1 MATIRI
7 QERAGGTHEFQ
18 ATISFYTGPEYA
30 LTINNP
36 FAQEED
42 DQLAWYFEG
51 YLRFPFTDQVK
62 AREAAGSIARYGES
76 LFKQVFE
83 ENHNVYA
90 RYKAAVQAG
99 LSTVQFEIAGSPL
112 FHTLHWEALKDP
124 EIRLPL
130 ALQATMVR
138 KNLNPST
145 IEASVRPSPTI
156 KLLIVTARPSG
167 RSDVGY
173 RTISRPLV
181 EALRQANLPVQ
192 IDILRPGTYKALEKH
207 LRQTSAQRQE
217 GYYQVIHFD
226 LHGSVLTYEQLQQV
240 QEASR
245 HLYNERYG
253 RSDIQPYEGVK
264 AFLAFEGAE
273 DTQVDRVEASELADL
288 LVTHRVSIAIL
299 NACQSGKQI
308 GESETSLGSRLMQ
321 AGVQLVLAMGY
332 SVTVSAAERLMQTL
346 YQHLFAGEELSAAI
360 RHARTELYN
369 HKARRAYFEQQID
382 LEDWLLPVVYQNQ
395 PVKVQPREFTPGE
408 REAWYE
414 RKAEEQRY
422 TPPEPHYGFV
432 GRDLDILEI
441 ERRLL
446 LKRNLLLVRGMGGAG
461 KTTLLRHLGAWWH
474 TTGFVERV
482 FYFGYD
488 EKAWTLEQIMMEMAQ
503 QLYGPQYYTNFQPLS
518 LAARQAMLAHELRS
532 VHHLLILDNLESIT
546 GAELAIQHTLPPDEQ
561 ARLRS
566 FLADLAKG
574 RTLVL
579 LGSRGGERWLAQG
592 TFEDTVYELPGL
604 DPEAA
609 STLADR
615 ILEKH
620 NATKYRE
627 DAGFQKLLK
636 LLDGF
641 PLALEVILANL
652 AQQAPGEVLAALQAG
667 DVKLD
672 TPDSQEKT
680 ESILRCIDYSHSNLS
695 PEAQQLLLCLAPFT
709 LVIWL
714 NPLNYYTEQLR
725 QQPALASLPFERW
738 PEVLREAQNWG
749 LLSPDPDIPS
759 FLRLQPIFPYFL
771 RSRLQEPE
779 QAEVKQAVEHAFREY
794 YRHLGANLYSLLS
807 SQDGQERRVG
817 QLLAG
822 LEYENLVTALTLA
835 LTAETSI
842 AGYYDALLHYLVA
855 RQNPRRSLALFQAI
869 LDRFERYPAEKLA
882 GPLGFEF
889 ANVLGNMANRQ
900 HELKQY
906 EAAETSYQK
915 ILQLV
920 PQLVQLDQ
928 EQAKRLQALAYHNLG
943 AVAQEQRQFE
953 QAEEYYQQALQ
964 IYSEYNDRYSQ
975 TMTYH
980 NLGIIAQEQRQFEQA
995 EQYYQQA
1002 LRLKIEFND
1011 RYSQAMTY
1019 HQLGIV
1025 AQEQRQFEQ
1034 AEQYYQQALRLKIE
1048 FNDRYGQASTNHHL
1062 GWIAQEQR
1070 QFAQAAQ
1077 CYQQALQL
1085 FIEFNDRYSQ
1095 ANTYHNLGI
1104 MAQQQRQ
1111 FEQAEQ
1117 YYQQALQLKVEFNDH
1132 YSQAMTYHSLGMV
1145 AQEQHQWEQAA
1156 QYYQQALEIYS
1167 EYNDRYEQAGTYGQL
1182 GILERER
1189 EQWAQAR
1196 EYSLRAL
1203 EIYVDYQD
1211 HENIARVLRNLA
1223 HLWQS
1228 SNDADLPAA
1237 ITTMLG
1243 ASREEIEALLR
1254 KSLE

>member
-7 QERAGGTHEFQ
+7 QERPGGTDEFQ
-18 ATISFYTGPEYA
+18 ATISFNNGPEYA
-30 LTINNP
+30 LTIKNP
-36 FAQEED
+36 FVQEED
-42 DQLAWYFEG
+42 DQLAWYFER

-90 RYKAAVQAG
+90 RYKAVVQAG

-145 IEASVRPSPTI
+145 IDANVRTSATI
-156 KLLIVTARPSG
+156 RSLIVNDRTSCR
-167 RSDVGY
+167 RSRGY

-181 EALRQANLPVQ
+181 EALRQANLALQ
-192 IDILRPGTYKALEKH
+192 LDILRPGTYKALEKH
-207 LRQTSAQRQE
+207 LRQTSAQQQE

-226 LHGSVLTYEQLQQV
+226 LHGSVLTYEQLQQA

-264 AFLAFEGAE
+264 AFLAFEGVE

-288 LVTHRVSIAIL
+288 LVTHQVPVAIL

-332 SVTVSAAERLMQTL
+332 SVTVSAAELLMKTL

-395 PVKVQPREFTPGE
+395 PLPGQPREFTPGD
-408 REAWYE
+408 RDAWSE
-414 RKAEEQRY
+414 RKAEEEQRY
-422 TPPEPHYGFV
+422 RPPEPHYGFV

-532 VHHLLILDNLESIT
+532 ANHLLILDNLESIT
-546 GAELAIQHTLPPDEQ
+546 GAELAIQHTLPADEQ

-579 LGSRGGERWLAQG
+579 LGSRGGEDWLVKG
-592 TFEDTVYELPGL
+592 TFEDNVYELPGL

-627 DAGFQKLLK
+627 ETDFQKLLK

-652 AQQAPGEVLAALQAG
+652 AHQAPGEVLAALQAG

-672 TPDSQEKT
+672 TPYSQEKT
-680 ESILRCIDYSHSNLS
+680 KSILRCIDYSHSNLS

-709 LVIWL
+709 SVIWL
-714 NPLNYYTEQLR
+714 DMLDRYTEHLR

-749 LLSPDPDIPS
+749 LLSPDPAIPS

-771 RSRLQEPE
+771 RNRLQGPA
-779 QAEVKQAVEHAFREY
+779 QAEGKQAVE
-794 YRHLGANLYSLLS
+794 G
-807 SQDGQERRVG
+807 
-817 QLLAG
+817 
-822 LEYENLVTALTLA
+822 
-835 LTAETSI
+835 
-842 AGYYDALLHYLVA
+842 
-855 RQNPRRSLALFQAI
+855 
-869 LDRFERYPAEKLA
+869 
-882 GPLGFEF
+882 
-889 ANVLGNMANRQ
+889 
-900 HELKQY
+900 
-906 EAAETSYQK
+906 
-915 ILQLV
+915 
-920 PQLVQLDQ
+920 
-928 EQAKRLQALAYHNLG
+928 
-943 AVAQEQRQFE
+943 
-953 QAEEYYQQALQ
+953 
-964 IYSEYNDRYSQ
+964 
-975 TMTYH
+975 
-980 NLGIIAQEQRQFEQA
+980 
-995 EQYYQQA
+995 
-1002 LRLKIEFND
+1002 
-1011 RYSQAMTY
+1011 
-1019 HQLGIV
+1019 
-1025 AQEQRQFEQ
+1025 
-1034 AEQYYQQALRLKIE
+1034 
-1048 FNDRYGQASTNHHL
+1048 
-1062 GWIAQEQR
+1062 
-1070 QFAQAAQ
+1070 
-1077 CYQQALQL
+1077 
-1085 FIEFNDRYSQ
+1085 
-1095 ANTYHNLGI
+1095 
-1104 MAQQQRQ
+1104 
-1111 FEQAEQ
+1111 
-1117 YYQQALQLKVEFNDH
+1117 
-1132 YSQAMTYHSLGMV
+1132 
-1145 AQEQHQWEQAA
+1145 
-1156 QYYQQALEIYS
+1156 
-1167 EYNDRYEQAGTYGQL
+1167 
-1182 GILERER
+1182 
-1189 EQWAQAR
+1189 
-1196 EYSLRAL
+1196 
-1203 EIYVDYQD
+1203 
-1211 HENIARVLRNLA
+1211 
-1223 HLWQS
+1223 
-1228 SNDADLPAA
+1228 
-1237 ITTMLG
+1237 
-1243 ASREEIEALLR
+1243 
-1254 KSLE
+1254 

>member
-7 QERAGGTHEFQ
+7 QERAGGADEFQ
-18 ATISFYTGPEYA
+18 ATISFKNGPEYA

-42 DQLAWYFEG
+42 DQLAWYFER

-62 AREAAGSIARYGES
+62 AREAAGSIGRYGES

-99 LSTVQFEIAGSPL
+99 LSTVQLEIAGSPL

-124 EIRLPL
+124 ELRLPL

-156 KLLIVTARPSG
+156 NLLIVTARPSG

-181 EALRQANLPVQ
+181 EALHQANLPVQ
-192 IDILRPGTYKALEKH
+192 IDILRPGTYKALENH
-207 LRQTSAQRQE
+207 LRQISAQQQE

-226 LHGSVLTYEQLQQV
+226 LHGSVLTYEQLQQA

-253 RSDIQPYEGVK
+253 RSDFQPYEGVK
-264 AFLAFEGAE
+264 AFLAFEGTE

-288 LVTHRVSIAIL
+288 LVTHQVPVAIL

-308 GESETSLGSRLMQ
+308 GESEISLGSRLMQ

-332 SVTVSAAERLMQTL
+332 SVTVSAAELLMQTL
-346 YQHLFAGEELSAAI
+346 YQHLFSGEELSAAI

-395 PVKVQPREFTPGE
+395 PVQVQPREFTAEE
-408 REAWYE
+408 RAAWFE

-422 TPPEPHYGFV
+422 SPPEPHYGFV

-441 ERRLL
+441 ERCLP

-488 EKAWTLEQIMMEMAQ
+488 EQTWTFEQIMLEMAQ

-532 VHHLLILDNLESIT
+532 ANHLLILDNLESIT

-561 ARLRS
+561 DRLRS

-579 LGSRGGERWLAQG
+579 LGSRGGERWLAKG
-592 TFEDTVYELPGL
+592 TFEDNIYELPGL

-615 ILEKH
+615 ILEQH

-627 DAGFQKLLK
+627 ETDFQKLLK

-652 AQQAPGEVLAALQAG
+652 ARPAPGEVLAALQAG

-672 TPDSQEKT
+672 TPSSQEKT
-680 ESILRCIDYSHSNLS
+680 KSILRCIDYSHSNLS
-695 PEAQQLLLCLAPFT
+695 PDAQQLLLCLAPFT
-709 LVIWL
+709 SVIWL
-714 NPLNYYTEQLR
+714 DMLDNYTEQLR
-725 QQPALASLPFERW
+725 QQHTLAALPLERW
-738 PEVLREAQNWG
+738 PEVLREAQHWG
-749 LLSPDPDIPS
+749 LLSPDPAIPG
-759 FLRLQPIFPYFL
+759 FLRQQPIFPYFL
-771 RSRLQEPE
+771 RNRLQEPA
-779 QAEVKQAVEHAFREY
+779 QAEVKQAVERAFREHY
-794 YRHLGANLYSLLS
+794 SEFGGILHDLLQSKDPQKRHK
-807 SQDGQERRVG
+807 GQVLT
-817 QLLAG
+817 Q
-822 LEYENLVTALTLA
+822 LEYENLLTALKLA
-835 LTAETSI
+835 LSAQTWIIGPYI
-842 AGYYDALLHYLVA
+842 ALEGYLDAIYDSQRGL
-855 RQNPRRSLALFQAI
+855 
-869 LDRFERYPAEKLA
+869 E
-882 GPLGFEF
+882 LGQMM
-889 ANVLGNMANRQ
+889 L
-900 HELKQY
+900 
-906 EAAETSYQK
+906 
-915 ILQLV
+915 
-920 PQLVQLDQ
+920 
-928 EQAKRLQALAYHNLG
+928 
-943 AVAQEQRQFE
+943 
-953 QAEEYYQQALQ
+953 
-964 IYSEYNDRYSQ
+964 
-975 TMTYH
+975 
-980 NLGIIAQEQRQFEQA
+980 
-995 EQYYQQA
+995 
-1002 LRLKIEFND
+1002 
-1011 RYSQAMTY
+1011 
-1019 HQLGIV
+1019 
-1025 AQEQRQFEQ
+1025 
-1034 AEQYYQQALRLKIE
+1034 
-1048 FNDRYGQASTNHHL
+1048 NH
-1062 GWIAQEQR
+1062 
-1070 QFAQAAQ
+1070 
-1077 CYQQALQL
+1077 
-1085 FIEFNDRYSQ
+1085 
-1095 ANTYHNLGI
+1095 
-1104 MAQQQRQ
+1104 
-1111 FEQAEQ
+1111 
-1117 YYQQALQLKVEFNDH
+1117 
-1132 YSQAMTYHSLGMV
+1132 LGMV
-1145 AQEQHQWEQAA
+1145 
-1156 QYYQQALEIYS
+1156 
-1167 EYNDRYEQAGTYGQL
+1167 
-1182 GILERER
+1182 
-1189 EQWAQAR
+1189 
-1196 EYSLRAL
+1196 
-1203 EIYVDYQD
+1203 
-1211 HENIARVLRNLA
+1211 
-1223 HLWQS
+1223 QS
-1228 SNDADLPAA
+1228 KHRS
-1237 ITTMLG
+1237 M
-1243 ASREEIEALLR
+1243 
-1254 KSLE
+1254 

>member
-7 QERAGGTHEFQ
+7 QERPGGTDEFQ
-18 ATISFYTGPEYA
+18 AAISFNNGPEYA

-36 FAQEED
+36 FVQEEG
-42 DQLAWYFEG
+42 DQLAWYFER

-76 LFKQVFE
+76 LFKRVFE

-207 LRQTSAQRQE
+207 LRQTSARQQE

-226 LHGSVLTYEQLQQV
+226 LHGSVLTYEQLQQA
-240 QEASR
+240 QGASR

-264 AFLAFEGAE
+264 AFLAFEGVE

-288 LVTHRVSIAIL
+288 LVTHQVPVAIL

-332 SVTVSAAERLMQTL
+332 SVTVSAAELLMKTL

-395 PVKVQPREFTPGE
+395 PVQVQPREFTPGE
-408 REAWYE
+408 RAAWFE

-422 TPPEPHYGFV
+422 SPPEPHYGFV

-441 ERRLL
+441 ERCLL

-532 VHHLLILDNLESIT
+532 ANHLLILDNLESIT

-579 LGSRGGERWLAQG
+579 LGSRGGEDWLAKG
-592 TFEDTVYELPGL
+592 TFDDNVYELPGL

-627 DAGFQKLLK
+627 ETDFQKLLK

-652 AQQAPGEVLAALQAG
+652 ARQAPGEVLAALQAG

-672 TPDSQEKT
+672 TPGSQEKT

-709 LVIWL
+709 SVIWL
-714 NPLNYYTEQLR
+714 NPLNYYTEYLR

-738 PEVLREAQNWG
+738 PDVLREAQNWG
-749 LLSPDPDIPS
+749 LLSPDPTIPG

-771 RSRLQEPE
+771 RSRLQEPA
-779 QAEVKQAVEHAFREY
+779 QAEVKQAVEMAFREY
-794 YRHLGANLYSLLS
+794 YQRLGASLDSLLT
-807 SQDGQERRVG
+807 SQDAQERQIG
-817 QLLAG
+817 QFLAG
-822 LEYENLVTALTLA
+822 LEYENLVTALNLA
-835 LTAETSI
+835 LEAQASI
-842 AGYYDALLHYLVA
+842 AGYSNALLYYLIA
-855 RQNPRRSLALFQAI
+855 RQEPSRGLVLFQAI
-869 LDRFERYPAEKLA
+869 LNRFEGYPAEKLA

-889 ANVLGNMANRQ
+889 ASVLGTIANWQ
-900 HELKQY
+900 FNLKQY
-906 EAAETSYQK
+906 AAAEASYQK
-915 ILQLV
+915 LLELATQLG
-920 PQLVQLDQ
+920 QLD
-928 EQAKRLQALAYHNLG
+928 ENRGNILKAKAYHNLG
-943 AVAQEQRQFE
+943 AVAQEQR
-953 QAEEYYQQALQ
+953 
-964 IYSEYNDRYSQ
+964 
-975 TMTYH
+975 
-980 NLGIIAQEQRQFEQA
+980 
-995 EQYYQQA
+995 
-1002 LRLKIEFND
+1002 K
-1011 RYSQAMTY
+1011 
-1019 HQLGIV
+1019 
-1025 AQEQRQFEQ
+1025 
-1034 AEQYYQQALRLKIE
+1034 
-1048 FNDRYGQASTNHHL
+1048 
-1062 GWIAQEQR
+1062 
-1070 QFAQAAQ
+1070 
-1077 CYQQALQL
+1077 
-1085 FIEFNDRYSQ
+1085 
-1095 ANTYHNLGI
+1095 
-1104 MAQQQRQ
+1104 

-1117 YYQQALQLKVEFNDH
+1117 YYQQALQINIEF
-1132 YSQAMTYHSLGMV
+1132 
-1145 AQEQHQWEQAA
+1145 
-1156 QYYQQALEIYS
+1156 
-1167 EYNDRYEQAGTYGQL
+1167 NDRYEQARTYRQL
-1182 GILERER
+1182 GILEREQQ
-1189 EQWAQAR
+1189 QWTQAR
-1196 EYSLRAL
+1196 EYLLRAL
-1203 EIYVDYQD
+1203 EIYVTYQD
-1211 HENIARVLRNLA
+1211 QERIGQTLYSLAR
-1223 HLWQS
+1223 LWQS
-1228 SNDADLPAA
+1228 SQDTDLPAA
-1237 ITTMLG
+1237 IAIMLG
-1243 ASREEIEALLR
+1243 ASREEIEARLR
-1254 KSLE
+1254 KYVE

>member
-7 QERAGGTHEFQ
+7 QERVGGTDEFQ
-18 ATISFYTGPEYA
+18 ATISFNNGPEYA

-51 YLRFPFTDQVK
+51 YLRFPFTDKVK

-99 LSTVQFEIAGSPL
+99 LSTMQFEIAGSPL

-145 IEASVRPSPTI
+145 INASVRLSPTI
-156 KLLIVTARPSG
+156 NLLIVTARPSG

-192 IDILRPGTYKALEKH
+192 IDILRPGTYKALENH
-207 LRQTSAQRQE
+207 LRQTSARQQE

-226 LHGSVLTYEQLQQV
+226 LHGATLTYGQLQQA

-273 DTQVDRVEASELADL
+273 DTQVDLVEASELTDL
-288 LVTHRVSIAIL
+288 LVTHQVPVAIL

-332 SVTVSAAERLMQTL
+332 SVTVSAAELLMQTL

-369 HKARRAYFEQQID
+369 HKARQAYFEQQID

-395 PVKVQPREFTPGE
+395 PVQVQPREFTPGE
-408 REAWYE
+408 RAAWFE

-422 TPPEPHYGFV
+422 SPPEPHYGFV

-532 VHHLLILDNLESIT
+532 ANHLLILDNLELIT

-579 LGSRGGERWLAQG
+579 LGSRGGEDWLAQG
-592 TFEDTVYELPGL
+592 TFEDNVYELPGL

-627 DAGFQKLLK
+627 ETDFQKLLK

-641 PLALEVILANL
+641 PLALEVVLANL
-652 AQQAPGEVLAALQAG
+652 AHQAPGEVLAALQAG

-672 TPDSQEKT
+672 TPGSQEKT

-709 LVIWL
+709 SVIWL
-714 NPLNYYTEQLR
+714 DTLDDYTEQLR

-749 LLSPDPDIPS
+749 LLSPDPDIPG

-771 RSRLQEPE
+771 RSRLQEPA
-779 QAEVKQAVEHAFREY
+779 QAEVKQAVDSAFREY
-794 YRHLGANLYSLLS
+794 YQRLGAHP
-807 SQDGQERRVG
+807 GQ
-817 QLLAG
+817 
-822 LEYENLVTALTLA
+822 
-835 LTAETSI
+835 
-842 AGYYDALLHYLVA
+842 
-855 RQNPRRSLALFQAI
+855 
-869 LDRFERYPAEKLA
+869 
-882 GPLGFEF
+882 
-889 ANVLGNMANRQ
+889 
-900 HELKQY
+900 
-906 EAAETSYQK
+906 
-915 ILQLV
+915 
-920 PQLVQLDQ
+920 
-928 EQAKRLQALAYHNLG
+928 
-943 AVAQEQRQFE
+943 
-953 QAEEYYQQALQ
+953 
-964 IYSEYNDRYSQ
+964 
-975 TMTYH
+975 
-980 NLGIIAQEQRQFEQA
+980 
-995 EQYYQQA
+995 
-1002 LRLKIEFND
+1002 
-1011 RYSQAMTY
+1011 
-1019 HQLGIV
+1019 
-1025 AQEQRQFEQ
+1025 
-1034 AEQYYQQALRLKIE
+1034 
-1048 FNDRYGQASTNHHL
+1048 
-1062 GWIAQEQR
+1062 
-1070 QFAQAAQ
+1070 
-1077 CYQQALQL
+1077 
-1085 FIEFNDRYSQ
+1085 
-1095 ANTYHNLGI
+1095 
-1104 MAQQQRQ
+1104 
-1111 FEQAEQ
+1111 
-1117 YYQQALQLKVEFNDH
+1117 
-1132 YSQAMTYHSLGMV
+1132 
-1145 AQEQHQWEQAA
+1145 
-1156 QYYQQALEIYS
+1156 
-1167 EYNDRYEQAGTYGQL
+1167 
-1182 GILERER
+1182 
-1189 EQWAQAR
+1189 
-1196 EYSLRAL
+1196 
-1203 EIYVDYQD
+1203 
-1211 HENIARVLRNLA
+1211 LA
-1223 HLWQS
+1223 HL
-1228 SNDADLPAA
+1228 ARCPAA
-1237 ITTMLG
+1237 
-1243 ASREEIEALLR
+1243 ASRPAPGGPGIREPGDGAHPGTGGTGVHCRLLR
-1254 KSLE
+1254 SPARISDSQAGPAP

>member
-7 QERAGGTHEFQ
+7 QERAGGTDEFQ
-18 ATISFYTGPEYA
+18 ATISFNNGPEYA

-36 FAQEED
+36 FVQEED
-42 DQLAWYFEG
+42 DQLAWYFER

-156 KLLIVTARPSG
+156 NLLIVTARPSG

-192 IDILRPGTYKALEKH
+192 IDILRPGTYKALENH
-207 LRQTSAQRQE
+207 LRQKSAQEQE

-226 LHGSVLTYEQLQQV
+226 LHGAVLTYEQLQQA

-253 RSDIQPYEGVK
+253 RSDTQPYEGVK

-273 DTQVDRVEASELADL
+273 DTPVDRVEASELADL
-288 LVTHRVSIAIL
+288 LVTHQVPVAIL

-308 GESETSLGSRLMQ
+308 GASETSLGSRLMQ

-332 SVTVSAAERLMQTL
+332 SVTVSAAELLMQTL

-369 HKARRAYFEQQID
+369 HKARQAYFEQQID

-395 PVKVQPREFTPGE
+395 PVQVQPREFTPGE
-408 REAWYE
+408 RAAWFE

-422 TPPEPHYGFV
+422 SPPEPHYGFV

-532 VHHLLILDNLESIT
+532 ANHLLILDNLESIT

-561 ARLRS
+561 TRLRS

-579 LGSRGGERWLAQG
+579 LGSRGGEDWLAKG

-620 NATKYRE
+620 KATKYRQE
-627 DAGFQKLLK
+627 TDFQKLLK

-652 AQQAPGEVLAALQAG
+652 AHQAPGEVLAALQAG

-672 TPDSQEKT
+672 TPGSQEKT

-709 LVIWL
+709 SVIWL
-714 NPLNYYTEQLR
+714 NPLDNYTEQLR
-725 QQPALASLPFERW
+725 QQPALAALPFERW
-738 PEVLREAQNWG
+738 PDVLREAQNWG
-749 LLSPDPDIPS
+749 LLSPDPAAPG
-759 FLRLQPIFPYFL
+759 FLHLQPIFPYFL
-771 RSRLQEPE
+771 RSRLQEPA
-779 QAEVKQAVEHAFREY
+779 QAERKQAVEMAFREY
-794 YRHLGANLYSLLS
+794 YQQLGSSLDDLLT
-807 SQDGQERRVG
+807 SQDAQQRRLG
-817 QLLAG
+817 QLLAS

-835 LTAETSI
+835 LDAQASI
-842 AGYYDALLHYLVA
+842 AGYYNALLEYLTA
-855 RQNPRRSLALFQAI
+855 RQDPRRALALFQTI
-869 LDRFERYPAEKLA
+869 LDRFERYPTEKLA
-882 GPLGFEF
+882 GSLGFEF
-889 ANVLGNMANRQ
+889 ANVLGTTANWQR
-900 HELKQY
+900 ELKQY
-906 EAAETSYQK
+906 AAAESSYQK
-915 ILQLV
+915 ILRLV
-920 PQLVQLDQ
+920 PQLGQLDQ
-928 EQAKRLQALAYHNLG
+928 AKAKRLQATTYHNLG
-943 AVAQEQRQFE
+943 WVAQEQRK
-953 QAEEYYQQALQ
+953 
-964 IYSEYNDRYSQ
+964 
-975 TMTYH
+975 
-980 NLGIIAQEQRQFEQA
+980 FEQA

-1002 LRLKIEFND
+1002 LQLMIEYND
-1011 RYSQAMTY
+1011 RYKQAGTY
-1019 HQLGIV
+1019 QGLAAV
-1025 AQEQRQFEQ
+1025 AQEQR
-1034 AEQYYQQALRLKIE
+1034 K
-1048 FNDRYGQASTNHHL
+1048 
-1062 GWIAQEQR
+1062 
-1070 QFAQAAQ
+1070 
-1077 CYQQALQL
+1077 
-1085 FIEFNDRYSQ
+1085 
-1095 ANTYHNLGI
+1095 
-1104 MAQQQRQ
+1104 

-1117 YYQQALQLKVEFNDH
+1117 YYQQALQLKIEYNDR
-1132 YSQAMTYHSLGMV
+1132 YSQASTYHNLGVV
-1145 AQEQHQWEQAA
+1145 AQEQRQWEQAD
-1156 QYYQQALEIYS
+1156 QYYQQALQLFI
-1167 EYNDRYEQAGTYGQL
+1167 EYNDRYKQAKTYHQLGSVTQEQRQWEQAEQYYQQALQIYIAYNDRYSQAGTYGQL

-1189 EQWAQAR
+1189 EQWTQAR
-1196 EYSLRAL
+1196 EYLLRAL
-1203 EIYVDYQD
+1203 EIFADYQD
-1211 HENIARVLRNLA
+1211 HEGINRTLYSLA

-1228 SNDADLPAA
+1228 SHDAELPAA
-1237 ITTMLG
+1237 IASTLG
-1243 ASREEIEALLR
+1243 ASREEIEVLLR

>member
-7 QERAGGTHEFQ
+7 QERPGGTDEFQ
-18 ATISFYTGPEYA
+18 AAISFNNGPEYA

-36 FAQEED
+36 FVQEED

-156 KLLIVTARPSG
+156 NLLIVTARPSG

-192 IDILRPGTYKALEKH
+192 IDILRPGTYKALENH
-207 LRQTSAQRQE
+207 LRQASAQQQE

-226 LHGSVLTYEQLQQV
+226 LHGSVLTYEQLQQA

-273 DTQVDRVEASELADL
+273 DTPVDRVEASELADL
-288 LVTHRVSIAIL
+288 LVTHQVPVAIL

-332 SVTVSAAERLMQTL
+332 SVTVSAAELLMQTL

-369 HKARRAYFEQQID
+369 HKARRAYYEQQID

-395 PVKVQPREFTPGE
+395 PVQVQPREFTPGE
-408 REAWYE
+408 RAAWFE

-422 TPPEPHYGFV
+422 SPPEPHYGFV

-461 KTTLLRHLGAWWH
+461 KTTLLRHQGAWWH

-532 VHHLLILDNLESIT
+532 ANHLLILDNLESIT

-561 ARLRS
+561 TRLRS

-579 LGSRGGERWLAQG
+579 LGSRGGEDWLAKG

-615 ILEKH
+615 ILEQH

-627 DAGFQKLLK
+627 EADFQKLLK

-652 AQQAPGEVLAALQAG
+652 ARQTPGEVLAALQAG

-672 TPDSQEKT
+672 TPGSQEKT
-680 ESILRCIDYSHSNLS
+680 KSILRCIDYSHSNLS

-709 LVIWL
+709 SVIWL
-714 NPLNYYTEQLR
+714 DTLDRYTEQLR
-725 QQPALASLPFERW
+725 QQPALAGLPFERW

-749 LLSPDPDIPS
+749 LLSPDPAIPA

-771 RSRLQEPE
+771 RSRLQEPA
-779 QAEVKQAVEHAFREY
+779 QAEVKQAVERAFREHY
-794 YRHLGANLYSLLS
+794 QQLGFSLNDLLA
-807 SQDGQERRVG
+807 SQDAQEQQVG
-817 QLLAG
+817 QFLAG

-835 LTAETSI
+835 LEAQASI
-842 AGYYDALLHYLVA
+842 AGYYDALLRYLEA
-855 RQNPRRSLALFQAI
+855 RQDPRRALALFQAT

-889 ANVLGNMANRQ
+889 ASVLGTTANWQ
-900 HELKQY
+900 FNLKQY
-906 EAAETSYQK
+906 AAAETSYQK

-920 PQLVQLDQ
+920 PQVAQLDH
-928 EQAKRLQALAYHNLG
+928 EEAKRLQAKAYHQLGIVAQEQRQWEQAEQYYQQSFQLKIESNDHYNQASTYHNLG
-943 AVAQEQRQFE
+943 AVAQEQRQW
-953 QAEEYYQQALQ
+953 
-964 IYSEYNDRYSQ
+964 
-975 TMTYH
+975 
-980 NLGIIAQEQRQFEQA
+980 EQA

-1002 LRLKIEFND
+1002 LQICIEYDD
-1011 RYSQAMTY
+1011 RYNQAKMY
-1019 HQLGIV
+1019 HNLGAV
-1025 AQEQRQFEQ
+1025 AQKQRQWAQ
-1034 AEQYYQQALRLKIE
+1034 AAQYYQQALRLKIE
-1048 FNDRYGQASTNHHL
+1048 FNDRYGQAK
-1062 GWIAQEQR
+1062 
-1070 QFAQAAQ
+1070 
-1077 CYQQALQL
+1077 
-1085 FIEFNDRYSQ
+1085 
-1095 ANTYHNLGI
+1095 TYHNLGI
-1104 MAQQQRQ
+1104 MALEQHQ

-1117 YYQQALQLKVEFNDH
+1117 YYK
-1132 YSQAMTYHSLGMV
+1132 
-1145 AQEQHQWEQAA
+1145 
-1156 QYYQQALEIYS
+1156 QALEIYI
-1167 EYNDRYEQAGTYGQL
+1167 EYNDRYSQAGTYGQF

-1189 EQWAQAR
+1189 EQWTQAR
-1196 EYSLRAL
+1196 EYLLRAL
-1203 EIYVDYQD
+1203 EIFADYQD
-1211 HENIARVLRNLA
+1211 HEGINRTLYSLA

-1228 SNDADLPAA
+1228 SHDAELPAA
-1237 ITTMLG
+1237 IASTLG
-1243 ASREEIEALLR
+1243 ASREEIEVLLR

>member
-7 QERAGGTHEFQ
+7 QERAGGTDEFQ
-18 ATISFYTGPEYA
+18 AAISFNNGPEYA
-30 LTINNP
+30 LTIKNP

-51 YLRFPFTDQVK
+51 YLRFPFTDRVK

-156 KLLIVTARPSG
+156 NLLIVTARPSG

-207 LRQTSAQRQE
+207 LRQTSAQQQE

-226 LHGSVLTYEQLQQV
+226 LHGAMLTYEQLQQA

-253 RSDIQPYEGVK
+253 RPDIQPYEGVK

-273 DTQVDRVEASELADL
+273 DTPVDRVEASELADL
-288 LVTHRVSIAIL
+288 LVTHQVPVAIL

-332 SVTVSAAERLMQTL
+332 SVTVSAAELLMQTL

-369 HKARRAYFEQQID
+369 HKARQAYFEQQID

-395 PVKVQPREFTPGE
+395 PVQVQPREFTPGE
-408 REAWYE
+408 RAAWFE

-422 TPPEPHYGFV
+422 SPPEPNYGFV

-532 VHHLLILDNLESIT
+532 ANHLLILDNLELIT

-579 LGSRGGERWLAQG
+579 LGSRGGEDWLAQG
-592 TFEDTVYELPGL
+592 TFEDNVYELPGL

-620 NATKYRE
+620 HATKYRE
-627 DAGFQKLLK
+627 ETDFQKLLK

-641 PLALEVILANL
+641 PLALEVVLANL
-652 AQQAPGEVLAALQAG
+652 AHQAPGEVLAALQAG

-672 TPDSQEKT
+672 TPGSQEKT

-709 LVIWL
+709 SVIWL
-714 NPLNYYTEQLR
+714 DPLDDYTEQLR

-749 LLSPDPDIPS
+749 LLSPDPDIPG

-771 RSRLQEPE
+771 RSRLQEPA
-779 QAEVKQAVEHAFREY
+779 QAEVKQAVEMAFREY
-794 YRHLGANLYSLLS
+794 YQRLGATLDSWLT
-807 SQDGQERRVG
+807 SQDAQQRQIG

-822 LEYENLVTALTLA
+822 LEYENLVTALNLA
-835 LTAETSI
+835 LEAQVSI
-842 AGYYDALLHYLVA
+842 AGYYDALLHYLKA
-855 RQNPRRSLALFQAI
+855 KQDPRR
-869 LDRFERYPAEKLA
+869 
-882 GPLGFEF
+882 GTG
-889 ANVLGNMANRQ
+889 
-900 HELKQY
+900 
-906 EAAETSYQK
+906 
-915 ILQLV
+915 LV
-920 PQLVQLDQ
+920 SGHP
-928 EQAKRLQALAYHNLG
+928 RP
-943 AVAQEQRQFE
+943 
-953 QAEEYYQQALQ
+953 
-964 IYSEYNDRYSQ
+964 
-975 TMTYH
+975 
-980 NLGIIAQEQRQFEQA
+980 
-995 EQYYQQA
+995 
-1002 LRLKIEFND
+1002 
-1011 RYSQAMTY
+1011 
-1019 HQLGIV
+1019 
-1025 AQEQRQFEQ
+1025 
-1034 AEQYYQQALRLKIE
+1034 
-1048 FNDRYGQASTNHHL
+1048 
-1062 GWIAQEQR
+1062 
-1070 QFAQAAQ
+1070 
-1077 CYQQALQL
+1077 
-1085 FIEFNDRYSQ
+1085 
-1095 ANTYHNLGI
+1095 
-1104 MAQQQRQ
+1104 
-1111 FEQAEQ
+1111 
-1117 YYQQALQLKVEFNDH
+1117 
-1132 YSQAMTYHSLGMV
+1132 
-1145 AQEQHQWEQAA
+1145 
-1156 QYYQQALEIYS
+1156 
-1167 EYNDRYEQAGTYGQL
+1167 
-1182 GILERER
+1182 
-1189 EQWAQAR
+1189 
-1196 EYSLRAL
+1196 LRAL
-1203 EIYVDYQD
+1203 PGGK
-1211 HENIARVLRNLA
+1211 AGR
-1223 HLWQS
+1223 
-1228 SNDADLPAA
+1228 
-1237 ITTMLG
+1237 
-1243 ASREEIEALLR
+1243 SR
-1254 KSLE
+1254 

>member
-7 QERAGGTHEFQ
+7 QERAGGTDEFQ
-18 ATISFYTGPEYA
+18 ATISFNNGPEYA
-30 LTINNP
+30 LTIKNP
-36 FAQEED
+36 FVQEED
-42 DQLAWYFEG
+42 DQLAWYFER

-62 AREAAGSIARYGES
+62 AREAAGSISRYGES
-76 LFKQVFE
+76 LFKQIFE

-90 RYKAAVQAG
+90 RYKVAVQAG
-99 LSTVQFEIAGSPL
+99 LSTMQFEIAGSPL

-124 EIRLPL
+124 EIWLPL

-156 KLLIVTARPSG
+156 NLLIVTARPSG

-192 IDILRPGTYKALEKH
+192 IDILRPGTYKALENH
-207 LRQTSAQRQE
+207 LRQTSAQQQE

-226 LHGSVLTYEQLQQV
+226 LHGSVLTYEQLQQA

-253 RSDIQPYEGVK
+253 RSDIKPYEGVK

-288 LVTHRVSIAIL
+288 LVTHQVPVAIL

-308 GESETSLGSRLMQ
+308 GASETSLGSRLMQ

-332 SVTVSAAERLMQTL
+332 SVTVSAAELLMQTL

-369 HKARRAYFEQQID
+369 HKARQAYFEQQID

-395 PVKVQPREFTPGE
+395 PVQVQPREFTPGE
-408 REAWYE
+408 RAAWYE
-414 RKAEEQRY
+414 RKAEDQRY

-503 QLYGPQYYTNFQPLS
+503 QLYGQQYYTNFQPLS
-518 LAARQAMLAHELRS
+518 FAARQAMLAHELRS
-532 VHHLLILDNLESIT
+532 ANHLLILDNLESIT
-546 GAELAIQHTLPPDEQ
+546 GAELAIQHTLPPGEQ

-579 LGSRGGERWLAQG
+579 LGSRGGEDWLAQS
-592 TFEDTVYELPGL
+592 TFDDNVYELPGL

-620 NATKYRE
+620 HATKYRE
-627 DAGFQKLLK
+627 ETDFQKLLK

-641 PLALEVILANL
+641 PLALEVVLANL
-652 AQQAPGEVLAALQAG
+652 ARQAPGEVLAALQAG
-667 DVKLD
+667 DVQLD
-672 TPDSQEKT
+672 TPGSQEKT

-709 LVIWL
+709 SVIYLEGL
-714 NPLNYYTEQLR
+714 NNYTNHLK
-725 QQPALASLPFERW
+725 QQPVLASLPFERW

-749 LLSPDPDIPS
+749 LLSPDPTIPG

-771 RSRLQEPE
+771 RNRLQEPA
-779 QAEVKQAVEHAFREY
+779 QAEVKQAVDSAFQEY
-794 YRHLGANLYSLLS
+794 YQRLGATLYSLLS
-807 SQDGQERRVG
+807 SQDAQQRQRGQF
-817 QLLAG
+817 LAG

-835 LTAETSI
+835 LEAQASI
-842 AGYYDALLHYLVA
+842 AGYYEALLEYLTA
-855 RQNPRRSLALFQAI
+855 RQDPRRGLALFQAI
-869 LDRFERYPAEKLA
+869 LERFERYPAEKLA
-882 GPLGFEF
+882 GPLGVEF
-889 ANVLGNMANRQ
+889 ASVLGTIANWQ
-900 HELKQY
+900 FDLKQY
-906 EAAETSYQK
+906 AAAESSYQK
-915 ILQLV
+915 ILRLV
-920 PQLVQLDQ
+920 PQLGQLDQ
-928 EQAKRLQALAYHNLG
+928 EKAKRLQATVYHQLG
-943 AVAQEQRQFE
+943 MVVQEQRQWE
-953 QAEEYYQQALQ
+953 QAARYYQQALQ
-964 IYSEYNDRYSQ
+964 IDIEYNNRHGQ
-975 TMTYH
+975 ATTYH
-980 NLGIIAQEQRQFEQA
+980 QLGNVAQEQGQWEQA
-995 EQYYQQA
+995 ARYYQQA
-1002 LRLKIEFND
+1002 LQLKIEFND
-1011 RYSQAMTY
+1011 RYSQASTY
-1019 HQLGIV
+1019 HNLGVV
-1025 AQEQRQFEQ
+1025 AQEQGQWEQ
-1034 AEQYYQQALRLKIE
+1034 AA
-1048 FNDRYGQASTNHHL
+1048 RY
-1062 GWIAQEQR
+1062 
-1070 QFAQAAQ
+1070 
-1077 CYQQALQL
+1077 YQQALQL
-1085 FIEFNDRYSQ
+1085 KIEFNDRYSQ
-1095 ANTYHNLGI
+1095 ASTYQGLG
-1104 MAQQQRQ
+1104 AVAEEQRK

-1117 YYQQALQLKVEFNDH
+1117 YYQQALQ
-1132 YSQAMTYHSLGMV
+1132 
-1145 AQEQHQWEQAA
+1145 
-1156 QYYQQALEIYS
+1156 IYI
-1167 EYNDRYEQAGTYGQL
+1167 EYNDRYEQAGTYHNLGTVAQEQRQWEQAEHYYQQALQLYSEYNDRYEQADTYRQL

-1189 EQWAQAR
+1189 EQRTSAR
-1196 EYSLRAL
+1196 EYLLRAL
-1203 EIYVDYQD
+1203 EIFVAYQD
-1211 HENIARVLRNLA
+1211 QEGIGQTLRNLA
-1223 HLWQS
+1223 RLWQS
-1228 SNDADLPAA
+1228 SHDAELSAA
-1237 ITTMLG
+1237 IATMLG
-1243 ASREEIEALLR
+1243 ASREEIEARLR
-1254 KSLE
+1254 KYVE

>member
-18 ATISFYTGPEYA
+18 AAISFNTGPEYA

-36 FAQEED
+36 FTKEED

-51 YLRFPFTDQVK
+51 YLRFPFTDRVK

-76 LFKQVFE
+76 LFKRVFE

-192 IDILRPGTYKALEKH
+192 IDILRPGTYKALENH
-207 LRQTSAQRQE
+207 LRQTSARQQE

-226 LHGSVLTYEQLQQV
+226 LHGSVLTYEQLQQA

-253 RSDIQPYEGVK
+253 RSDIQPYEGAQ

-273 DTQVDRVEASELADL
+273 DTPVDRVEASELADL
-288 LVTHRVSIAIL
+288 LVTHQVPVAIL

-308 GESETSLGSRLMQ
+308 GASETSLGSRLMQ

-332 SVTVSAAERLMQTL
+332 SVTVSAAELLMQTL

-395 PVKVQPREFTPGE
+395 PVQVQPREFTPGE
-408 REAWYE
+408 RAAWFE
-414 RKAEEQRY
+414 RKAEEEQRY

-532 VHHLLILDNLESIT
+532 ANHLLILDNLESIT

-579 LGSRGGERWLAQG
+579 LGSRGGEDWLTKG
-592 TFEDTVYELPGL
+592 TFDDNVYELPGL

-627 DAGFQKLLK
+627 GTDFQKLLK

-652 AQQAPGEVLAALQAG
+652 ARQAPGEVLAALQAG

-672 TPDSQEKT
+672 TPGSQEKT
-680 ESILRCIDYSHSNLS
+680 GSILRCIDYSHSNLS

-709 LVIWL
+709 SVIWL
-714 NPLNYYTEQLR
+714 NPLNYYTEYLR

-749 LLSPDPDIPS
+749 LLSPDPAIPA

-771 RSRLQEPE
+771 RSRLQEPA
-779 QAEVKQAVEHAFREY
+779 QAEVKQAVEMAFREY
-794 YRHLGANLYSLLS
+794 YQRLGASLDSLLT
-807 SQDGQERRVG
+807 SQDAQQRQVG

-835 LTAETSI
+835 LEAETSI
-842 AGYYDALLHYLVA
+842 DDYCSALLHYLIA
-855 RQNPRRSLALFQAI
+855 RQDPRRALALFQTI

-889 ANVLGNMANRQ
+889 ANVLGTTANRQ
-900 HELKQY
+900 LDLKQHA
-906 EAAETSYQK
+906 AAESSYHK
-915 ILQLV
+915 LLQLV
-920 PQLVQLDQ
+920 PQLAQLDQ
-928 EQAKRLQALAYHNLG
+928 EKAQRLQATAYHQLG
-943 AVAQEQRQFE
+943 WVAQEQHQW
-953 QAEEYYQQALQ
+953 A
-964 IYSEYNDRYSQ
+964 
-975 TMTYH
+975 
-980 NLGIIAQEQRQFEQA
+980 QA
-995 EQYYQQA
+995 EQYYQQV
-1002 LRLKIEFND
+1002 LQIC
-1011 RYSQAMTY
+1011 
-1019 HQLGIV
+1019 
-1025 AQEQRQFEQ
+1025 
-1034 AEQYYQQALRLKIE
+1034 IE
-1048 FNDRYGQASTNHHL
+1048 FNDRYGQAST
-1062 GWIAQEQR
+1062 
-1070 QFAQAAQ
+1070 
-1077 CYQQALQL
+1077 
-1085 FIEFNDRYSQ
+1085 
-1095 ANTYHNLGI
+1095 YHN
-1104 MAQQQRQ
+1104 
-1111 FEQAEQ
+1111 
-1117 YYQQALQLKVEFNDH
+1117 
-1132 YSQAMTYHSLGMV
+1132 
-1145 AQEQHQWEQAA
+1145 
-1156 QYYQQALEIYS
+1156 
-1167 EYNDRYEQAGTYGQL
+1167 L

-1189 EQWAQAR
+1189 EQWAPAR
-1196 EYSLRAL
+1196 EYLLRAL
-1203 EIYVDYQD
+1203 EISVAYQD
-1211 HENIARVLRNLA
+1211 DEGVDPALYNLA
-1223 HLWQS
+1223 LLWQS
-1228 SNDADLPAA
+1228 SHDAELPAVIA
-1237 ITTMLG
+1237 PMLG
-1243 ASREEIEALLR
+1243 ASREEIEARLR
-1254 KSLE
+1254 KYVE

>member
-7 QERAGGTHEFQ
+7 QERAGGTDEFQ
-18 ATISFYTGPEYA
+18 AAISFNNGPEYA

-36 FAQEED
+36 FTQEED

-99 LSTVQFEIAGSPL
+99 LSTMQFEIAGSPL

-124 EIRLPL
+124 ELRLPL

-145 IEASVRPSPTI
+145 IEAGVRPSPTI
-156 KLLIVTARPSG
+156 NLLIVTARPSG

-207 LRQTSAQRQE
+207 LRQTSAQQQE

-253 RSDIQPYEGVK
+253 RLDIQPYEGVK

-273 DTQVDRVEASELADL
+273 DTPVDRVEASELTDL
-288 LVTHRVSIAIL
+288 LVTHQVPVAIL

-308 GESETSLGSRLMQ
+308 GASETSLGSRLMQ

-332 SVTVSAAERLMQTL
+332 SVTVSAAELLMQTL

-369 HKARRAYFEQQID
+369 HKSRRAYFEQRID

-395 PVKVQPREFTPGE
+395 PVQVQPREFTPGE
-408 REAWYE
+408 RAAWFE

-422 TPPEPHYGFV
+422 SPPEPHYGFV

-488 EKAWTLEQIMMEMAQ
+488 EKAWTLEQLMMEMAR

-532 VHHLLILDNLESIT
+532 ANHLLILDNLESIT
-546 GAELAIQHTLPPDEQ
+546 GAELAIQHTLPADEQ

-579 LGSRGGERWLAQG
+579 LGSRGGEDWLAKG
-592 TFEDTVYELPGL
+592 TFEDNVYELPGL

-615 ILEKH
+615 ILEKYH
-620 NATKYRE
+620 VTTYRE
-627 DAGFQKLLK
+627 DADFQKLLK

-641 PLALEVILANL
+641 PLALEVVLANL
-652 AQQAPGEVLAALQAG
+652 ARQAPGEVLAALQAG

-672 TPDSQEKT
+672 TPGSQEKT

-709 LVIWL
+709 SVIWL
-714 NPLNYYTEQLR
+714 DMLDDYTEQLR

-738 PEVLREAQNWG
+738 PEVIQEAQNWG
-749 LLSPDPDIPS
+749 LLSPDSAIPS

-771 RSRLQEPE
+771 RSRLQEPA
-779 QAEVKQAVEHAFREY
+779 QAEVKQAVERAFREY
-794 YRHLGANLYSLLS
+794 YQQLGSSLDDLLS
-807 SQDGQERRVG
+807 SQDAQQRRVG

-822 LEYENLVTALTLA
+822 LEYENLVTALNLA
-835 LTAETSI
+835 LEAQASI
-842 AGYYDALLHYLVA
+842 AGYYEALLEYLKA
-855 RQNPRRSLALFQAI
+855 RQDPRRALALFQSI

-882 GPLGFEF
+882 GPLGVEF
-889 ANVLGNMANRQ
+889 ANVLGTTANWQR
-900 HELKQY
+900 ELKQY

-915 ILQLV
+915 ILRLATQLG
-920 PQLVQLDQ
+920 QLDQ
-928 EQAKRLQALAYHNLG
+928 EAAHRLQASTYHNLGMVAQEQRQWEQAEQFYQQALQLFSEYNDRYSQAKTYHQLGRVAQEQRQWAQAEEYYQQALQLFIEHNDRYSQANTYHNLG
-943 AVAQEQRQFE
+943 AVAQEQRKFE
-953 QAEEYYQQALQ
+953 QAAQYYQQALQ
-964 IYSEYNDRYSQ
+964 LYSEY
-975 TMTYH
+975 
-980 NLGIIAQEQRQFEQA
+980 
-995 EQYYQQA
+995 
-1002 LRLKIEFND
+1002 
-1011 RYSQAMTY
+1011 
-1019 HQLGIV
+1019 
-1025 AQEQRQFEQ
+1025 
-1034 AEQYYQQALRLKIE
+1034 
-1048 FNDRYGQASTNHHL
+1048 
-1062 GWIAQEQR
+1062 
-1070 QFAQAAQ
+1070 
-1077 CYQQALQL
+1077 
-1085 FIEFNDRYSQ
+1085 NDRYSQ

-1104 MAQQQRQ
+1104 
-1111 FEQAEQ
+1111 
-1117 YYQQALQLKVEFNDH
+1117 
-1132 YSQAMTYHSLGMV
+1132 
-1145 AQEQHQWEQAA
+1145 
-1156 QYYQQALEIYS
+1156 
-1167 EYNDRYEQAGTYGQL
+1167 
-1182 GILERER
+1182 LEREQ
-1189 EQWAQAR
+1189 EQWTPAR
-1196 EYSLRAL
+1196 EYLLRAL

-1211 HENIARVLRNLA
+1211 RENIARTLRNVAL
-1223 HLWQS
+1223 LWQS
-1228 SNDADLPAA
+1228 SHDADLPAA
-1237 ITTMLG
+1237 IATMLG
-1243 ASREEIEALLR
+1243 ASREEIEAVLR
-1254 KSLE
+1254 KYVE

>member
-1 MATIRI
+1 MANIRI
-7 QERAGGTHEFQ
+7 QERAGGTDEFQ
-18 ATISFYTGPEYA
+18 AAISFNNGPEYA

-36 FAQEED
+36 FVQEED

-76 LFKQVFE
+76 LFKQVFD

-99 LSTVQFEIAGSPL
+99 LSTMQFEIAGSPL

-138 KNLNPST
+138 KNLNPSI

-192 IDILRPGTYKALEKH
+192 IDILRPGTYKALENH
-207 LRQTSAQRQE
+207 LRQTSAQQQE

-226 LHGSVLTYEQLQQV
+226 LHGAALTYEQLQQA

-245 HLYNERYG
+245 HLYIERYG

-273 DTQVDRVEASELADL
+273 DTPVDRVEASELADL
-288 LVTHRVSIAIL
+288 LVTHQVPVAIL

-332 SVTVSAAERLMQTL
+332 SVTVSAAELLMQTL
-346 YQHLFAGEELSAAI
+346 YQHLFAGEELAAAI

-395 PVKVQPREFTPGE
+395 PVQVQPREFTPGE
-408 REAWYE
+408 RAAWFE

-422 TPPEPHYGFV
+422 SPPEPNYGFV

-488 EKAWTLEQIMMEMAQ
+488 EKAWTLEQIMMDVAQ

-532 VHHLLILDNLESIT
+532 ANHLLILDNLESIT
-546 GAELAIQHTLPPDEQ
+546 GAELAIQHTLPADEQ

-592 TFEDTVYELPGL
+592 TFDDNVYELPGL

-627 DAGFQKLLK
+627 GTDFQKLHK

-652 AQQAPGEVLAALQAG
+652 ARQAPGEVLAALQAG

-672 TPDSQEKT
+672 TPGSQEKT
-680 ESILRCIDYSHSNLS
+680 GSILRCIDYSHSNLS

-709 LVIWL
+709 SVIWL
-714 NPLNYYTEQLR
+714 NMLDPYTEQLR

-749 LLSPDPDIPS
+749 LLTPDPEIPG

-771 RSRLQEPE
+771 RSRLQEPA
-779 QAEVKQAVEHAFREY
+779 QAEVKQAVERAFRKY
-794 YRHLGANLYSLLS
+794 YQRLGATLHSLLT
-807 SQDGQERRVG
+807 SQDAQQRQIGK
-817 QLLAG
+817 LLAD

-835 LTAETSI
+835 LDAQASI
-842 AGYYDALLHYLVA
+842 AGYYEALLNYLEA
-855 RQNPRRSLALFQAI
+855 KQDPRRSLALFQSI
-869 LDRFERYPAEKLA
+869 LECFERYPAEKLT
-882 GPLGFEF
+882 GPLGVEF
-889 ANVLGNMANRQ
+889 INALGSTANWQLD
-900 HELKQY
+900 LKQY
-906 EAAETSYQK
+906 AAAESSYQK
-915 ILQLV
+915 ILRLV
-920 PQLVQLDQ
+920 PQLAQLDQ
-928 EQAKRLQALAYHNLG
+928 EVAHRLQATT
-943 AVAQEQRQFE
+943 
-953 QAEEYYQQALQ
+953 YYQ
-964 IYSEYNDRYSQ
+964 
-975 TMTYH
+975 
-980 NLGIIAQEQRQFEQA
+980 LGR
-995 EQYYQQA
+995 
-1002 LRLKIEFND
+1002 
-1011 RYSQAMTY
+1011 
-1019 HQLGIV
+1019 V

-1034 AEQYYQQALRLKIE
+1034 AEQYYQQ
-1048 FNDRYGQASTNHHL
+1048 D
-1062 GWIAQEQR
+1062 
-1070 QFAQAAQ
+1070 
-1077 CYQQALQL
+1077 LQL
-1085 FIEFNDRYSQ
+1085 FIEYNDRYSQ
-1095 ANTYHNLGI
+1095 A
-1104 MAQQQRQ
+1104 
-1111 FEQAEQ
+1111 
-1117 YYQQALQLKVEFNDH
+1117 
-1132 YSQAMTYHSLGMV
+1132 S
-1145 AQEQHQWEQAA
+1145 
-1156 QYYQQALEIYS
+1156 
-1167 EYNDRYEQAGTYGQL
+1167 TYGQL

-1189 EQWAQAR
+1189 EQWTPAR
-1196 EYSLRAL
+1196 EYLLRAL
-1203 EIYVDYQD
+1203 EIFVDYQD
-1211 HENIARVLRNLA
+1211 HEGIDPALYNLA
-1223 HLWQS
+1223 LLWQS
-1228 SNDADLPAA
+1228 SHDAELPAA
-1237 ITTMLG
+1237 IAPLLC
-1243 ASREEIEALLR
+1243 ASREEVEVLLR
-1254 KSLE
+1254 KYVE

>member
-7 QERAGGTHEFQ
+7 QERAGGTDEFQ
-18 ATISFYTGPEYA
+18 ATISFNNGPEYA
-30 LTINNP
+30 LTIKNP

-42 DQLAWYFEG
+42 DQLAWYFER

-124 EIRLPL
+124 ELRLPL

-156 KLLIVTARPSG
+156 NLLIVTARPSG

-192 IDILRPGTYKALEKH
+192 INILRPGTYKALENH
-207 LRQTSAQRQE
+207 LRQTSAQQQE

-226 LHGSVLTYEQLQQV
+226 LHGATLTYEQLQQA

-273 DTQVDRVEASELADL
+273 GTQVDRVEASELADL
-288 LVTHRVSIAIL
+288 LVTHQVPVAIL

-332 SVTVSAAERLMQTL
+332 SVTVSAAELLMQTL

-360 RHARTELYN
+360 RHARIELYN

-395 PVKVQPREFTPGE
+395 PVQVQPREFTPGE
-408 REAWYE
+408 RAAWFE

-422 TPPEPHYGFV
+422 NPPEPHYGFV

-532 VHHLLILDNLESIT
+532 ANHLLILDNLESIT
-546 GAELAIQHTLPPDEQ
+546 GAELAIQHTLPPAEQ
-561 ARLRS
+561 DRLRS

-579 LGSRGGERWLAQG
+579 LGSRGGEDWLAKG
-592 TFEDTVYELPGL
+592 TFDDNVYELPGL

-627 DAGFQKLLK
+627 ETDFQKLLK

-652 AQQAPGEVLAALQAG
+652 ARQAPGEVLAALQAG

-672 TPDSQEKT
+672 TPGSQEKT

-709 LVIWL
+709 SVIWL
-714 NPLNYYTEQLR
+714 DPLDDYTEQLR

-749 LLSPDPDIPS
+749 LLSPDPAIPS
-759 FLRLQPIFPYFL
+759 FLRLLRLQPIFPYFL
-771 RSRLQEPE
+771 RSRLQEPA
-779 QAEVKQAVEHAFREY
+779 QAEMKQAVERAFRDY
-794 YRHLGANLYSLLS
+794 YRRLGATMHSWLT
-807 SQDGQERRVG
+807 SQDGQERQLG
-817 QLLAG
+817 QFLAG
-822 LEYENLVTALTLA
+822 LEYENLVTGLNLA
-835 LTAETSI
+835 LDAQASI
-842 AGYYDALLHYLVA
+842 AGYYNALLNYLEA
-855 RQNPRRSLALFQAI
+855 KQDPRRSLALFQSI

-882 GPLGFEF
+882 GPLGVEF
-889 ANVLGNMANRQ
+889 INVLGTTANLQ
-900 HELKQY
+900 LELKQY
-906 EAAETSYQK
+906 AAAESSYQR
-915 ILQLV
+915 ILRLV
-920 PQLVQLDQ
+920 PQLRQLDHEEAQ
-928 EQAKRLQALAYHNLG
+928 KLQALA
-943 AVAQEQRQFE
+943 
-953 QAEEYYQQALQ
+953 
-964 IYSEYNDRYSQ
+964 
-975 TMTYH
+975 
-980 NLGIIAQEQRQFEQA
+980 
-995 EQYYQQA
+995 
-1002 LRLKIEFND
+1002 
-1011 RYSQAMTY
+1011 Y

-1025 AQEQRQFEQ
+1025 AQ
-1034 AEQYYQQALRLKIE
+1034 QQ
-1048 FNDRYGQASTNHHL
+1048 GQWA
-1062 GWIAQEQR
+1062 
-1070 QFAQAAQ
+1070 
-1077 CYQQALQL
+1077 
-1085 FIEFNDRYSQ
+1085 
-1095 ANTYHNLGI
+1095 
-1104 MAQQQRQ
+1104 
-1111 FEQAEQ
+1111 QAEQ
-1117 YYQQALQLKVEFNDH
+1117 YYQQALQLKIEFNDR
-1132 YSQAMTYHSLGMV
+1132 YSQAGTYGQLGTV
-1145 AQEQHQWEQAA
+1145 AKEQHQWEQAE
-1156 QYYQQALEIYS
+1156 QYYQQALQIFIEF
-1167 EYNDRYEQAGTYGQL
+1167 NDRYSQAKTYHNL

-1189 EQWAQAR
+1189 EQWMQAR
-1196 EYSLRAL
+1196 EYLLRAL
-1203 EIYVDYQD
+1203 EIYVTYQD
-1211 HENIARVLRNLA
+1211 QERIDQTLYHLA
-1223 HLWQS
+1223 LLGQS
-1228 SNDADLPAA
+1228 SHDAELPATIA
-1237 ITTMLG
+1237 SVLG
-1243 ASREEIEALLR
+1243 TSHEETEARLR
-1254 KSLE
+1254 KYVE

>member
-7 QERAGGTHEFQ
+7 QERAGGTDEFQ
-18 ATISFYTGPEYA
+18 ATISFNNGPEYA

-36 FAQEED
+36 FAKEED
-42 DQLAWYFEG
+42 DQLAWYFER

-124 EIRLPL
+124 ELRLPL

-145 IEASVRPSPTI
+145 IDASVRPFPTI
-156 KLLIVTARPSG
+156 NLLIVTARPSG

-207 LRQTSAQRQE
+207 LRQASAQRQE

-226 LHGSVLTYEQLQQV
+226 LHGSVLTYEQLQQA

-253 RSDIQPYEGVK
+253 RLDIQPYEGVK

-273 DTQVDRVEASELADL
+273 DTQVDLVEASELTDL
-288 LVTHRVSIAIL
+288 LVTHQVPVAIL

-332 SVTVSAAERLMQTL
+332 SVTVSAAELLMQTL
-346 YQHLFAGEELSAAI
+346 YQHLFAGEELAAAI

-395 PVKVQPREFTPGE
+395 PVQVQPREFTLSE
-408 REAWYE
+408 REAWFE
-414 RKAEEQRY
+414 HKAEEQRY

-532 VHHLLILDNLESIT
+532 ANHLLILDNLESIT

-579 LGSRGGERWLAQG
+579 LGSRGGEEWLAQG
-592 TFEDTVYELPGL
+592 TVEDNVYELPGL

-627 DAGFQKLLK
+627 ETDFQKLLK

-652 AQQAPGEVLAALQAG
+652 AHQAPGEVLAALQAG

-672 TPDSQEKT
+672 TPGSQEKT

-709 LVIWL
+709 SVIWL
-714 NPLNYYTEQLR
+714 DPLDRYTEQLR
-725 QQPALASLPFERW
+725 QQPALAALPFERW

-749 LLSPDPDIPS
+749 LLSPDPAIPG

-771 RSRLQEPE
+771 RSRLQEPA
-779 QAEVKQAVEHAFREY
+779 QAEVKQAVDSAFREY
-794 YRHLGANLYSLLS
+794 YQRLGATLDNWLT
-807 SQDGQERRVG
+807 SQDGQERQIG

-822 LEYENLVTALTLA
+822 LEYENLMTALNLA
-835 LTAETSI
+835 LAAQASI
-842 AGYYDALLHYLVA
+842 AGYYDALLHYLNA
-855 RQNPRRSLALFQAI
+855 KQDPRRALALFQSI

-882 GPLGFEF
+882 GPLGVEF
-889 ANVLGNMANRQ
+889 INVLGSTANRQ
-900 HELKQY
+900 LDLKQY
-906 EAAETSYQK
+906 AAAETSYQK

-920 PQLVQLDQ
+920 PQLGQLDH
-928 EQAKRLQALAYHNLG
+928 EEAKRLQARAYHQLG
-943 AVAQEQRQFE
+943 MVAQEQRQWE
-953 QAEEYYQQALQ
+953 QAEQYYRHALQ
-964 IYSEYNDRYSQ
+964 FFSEYNDRYSQ
-975 TMTYH
+975 AKTYH
-980 NLGIIAQEQRQFEQA
+980 QLGWVAQEQRKFEQA
-995 EQYYQQA
+995 AQYYQQA
-1002 LRLKIEFND
+1002 LQLYIEYNA
-1011 RYSQAMTY
+1011 RYEQASTY
-1019 HQLGIV
+1019 HNLGIV
-1025 AQEQRQFEQ
+1025 AQEQR
-1034 AEQYYQQALRLKIE
+1034 K
-1048 FNDRYGQASTNHHL
+1048 
-1062 GWIAQEQR
+1062 
-1070 QFAQAAQ
+1070 
-1077 CYQQALQL
+1077 
-1085 FIEFNDRYSQ
+1085 
-1095 ANTYHNLGI
+1095 
-1104 MAQQQRQ
+1104 

-1117 YYQQALQLKVEFNDH
+1117 YYQQALQLYREF
-1132 YSQAMTYHSLGMV
+1132 
-1145 AQEQHQWEQAA
+1145 
-1156 QYYQQALEIYS
+1156 
-1167 EYNDRYEQAGTYGQL
+1167 NDRYEQASTYGQL

-1189 EQWAQAR
+1189 EQWTQAH
-1196 EYSLRAL
+1196 EYLLRAL
-1203 EIYVDYQD
+1203 EIYVTYQD
-1211 HENIARVLRNLA
+1211 QERIGQTLYSLA
-1223 HLWQS
+1223 LLWQS
-1228 SNDADLPAA
+1228 SHDAELPAA
-1237 ITTMLG
+1237 IATMLG
-1243 ASREEIEALLR
+1243 TSREEIEAVLR
-1254 KSLE
+1254 KYVE

>member
-7 QERAGGTHEFQ
+7 QERAGGTDEFQ
-18 ATISFYTGPEYA
+18 AAISFNNGPEYA

-36 FAQEED
+36 FVQEED
-42 DQLAWYFEG
+42 DQLAWYFER

-124 EIRLPL
+124 ELRLPL

-145 IEASVRPSPTI
+145 IEASVRPFPTI
-156 KLLIVTARPSG
+156 NLLIVTARPSG
-167 RSDVGY
+167 SSDVGY

-181 EALRQANLPVQ
+181 EALRQADLPVQ

-207 LRQTSAQRQE
+207 LRQTSAQQQE

-226 LHGSVLTYEQLQQV
+226 LHGSVLTYEQLQQA
-240 QEASR
+240 QEVNR

-253 RSDIQPYEGVK
+253 RFDIQPYEGVK

-273 DTQVDRVEASELADL
+273 DTQVDLVEASELADL
-288 LVTHRVSIAIL
+288 LVTHQVPVAIL

-332 SVTVSAAERLMQTL
+332 SVTVSAAELLMQTL

-395 PVKVQPREFTPGE
+395 PVQVQPREFTPGE
-408 REAWYE
+408 RAAWFE
-414 RKAEEQRY
+414 RKSEEQRY
-422 TPPEPHYGFV
+422 SPPEPHYGFV

-532 VHHLLILDNLESIT
+532 ANHLLILDNLESIT
-546 GAELAIQHTLPPDEQ
+546 GAELAIRHTLPLDEQ

-579 LGSRGGERWLAQG
+579 LGSRGGEDWLAQG
-592 TFEDTVYELPGL
+592 TFDDNVYELPGL

-627 DAGFQKLLK
+627 ETDFQKLLK

-652 AQQAPGEVLAALQAG
+652 ARQAPGEVLAALQAG

-680 ESILRCIDYSHSNLS
+680 KSILRCIDYSHSNLS

-709 LVIWL
+709 SVIWL
-714 NPLNYYTEQLR
+714 DMLDRYTEQLR
-725 QQPALASLPFERW
+725 QQPALAALPFERW
-738 PEVLREAQNWG
+738 PEVLRETQNWG
-749 LLSPDPDIPS
+749 LLSPDPAIPA

-771 RSRLQEPE
+771 RSRLQEPA
-779 QAEVKQAVEHAFREY
+779 QAEMKQAVERAFREHY
-794 YRHLGANLYSLLS
+794 QRLGFSLDSLLT
-807 SQDGQERRVG
+807 SQDGQERQVG

-835 LTAETSI
+835 LAAETSI
-842 AGYYDALLHYLVA
+842 AGYYNALLRYLVA
-855 RQNPRRSLALFQAI
+855 KQEPHRGLALFQAT

-889 ANVLGNMANRQ
+889 ASVLGTTANWQ
-900 HELKQY
+900 FNLKQY
-906 EAAETSYQK
+906 AAAETSYQK

-920 PQLVQLDQ
+920 PQVAQLDH
-928 EQAKRLQALAYHNLG
+928 EEAKRLQAKAYHQLG
-943 AVAQEQRQFE
+943 IVAQEQRQWE
-953 QAEEYYQQALQ
+953 QAEQYYQQALQ
-964 IYSEYNDRYSQ
+964 LKIESNDRYNQ
-975 TMTYH
+975 AKTYH
-980 NLGIIAQEQRQFEQA
+980 NLGIMALEQHQFEQA
-995 EQYYQQA
+995 EQYYQQALEIYIEYNDRYSQAMTYHHLGMVAQEQRQWAQAEQYFQQA

-1011 RYSQAMTY
+1011 RYSQATTY
-1019 HQLGIV
+1019 HELGIV
-1025 AQEQRQFEQ
+1025 AQQQGQWAQ
-1034 AEQYYQQALRLKIE
+1034 AEQYYQQALQLSIE
-1048 FNDRYGQASTNHHL
+1048 N
-1062 GWIAQEQR
+1062 
-1070 QFAQAAQ
+1070 
-1077 CYQQALQL
+1077 
-1085 FIEFNDRYSQ
+1085 NDRYSQ
-1095 ANTYHNLGI
+1095 AGTYGQLGTV
-1104 MAQQQRQ
+1104 AQEQHHW
-1111 FEQAEQ
+1111 EQAEQ
-1117 YYQQALQLKVEFNDH
+1117 YYQQALQL
-1132 YSQAMTYHSLGMV
+1132 
-1145 AQEQHQWEQAA
+1145 
-1156 QYYQQALEIYS
+1156 YS
-1167 EYNDRYEQAGTYGQL
+1167 EYNDRYEQASTYGLL

-1189 EQWAQAR
+1189 EQWTLAR
-1196 EYSLRAL
+1196 EYLLRAL
-1203 EIYVDYQD
+1203 EIFADYLD
-1211 HENIARVLRNLA
+1211 HENVARTLRQLA
-1223 HLWQS
+1223 LLWQS
-1228 SNDADLPAA
+1228 SNDAELPAA
-1237 ITTMLG
+1237 IATMLG
-1243 ASREEIEALLR
+1243 ASREEIEAVLR
-1254 KSLE
+1254 KYVE